1 MRLNIDDVWFIRA
14 NSALTADVGWVDA
27 VALREQGAVF
37 ACPASG
43 RVYGVLH
50 NDARGL
56 AALGDAVNHAPYKV
70 APIAPILYTKPRNTW
85 LANGGAIV
93 APVGVSELHIGA
105 ALGIVIGD
113 VATRLTLDNALQA
126 VAGYTVVADAS
137 VPHEVFY
144 RPSLRLKAFDAS
156 CGIGAWVRG
165 AAHVQDPD
173 ALIVR
178 TYLNDELA
186 QEYNTAIF
194 TRGAAQLLVDVTEFM
209 TLQQGD
215 ILMLGV
221 AHPPVLAQ
229 VGDRVN
235 IEIEQ
240 VGTLNHT
247 LEGAL

>member
-1 MRLNIDDVWFIRA
+1 MSLKVKIRLKTNEFEF
-14 NSALTADVGWVDA
+14 NLG
-27 VALREQGAVF
+27 Q
-37 ACPASG
+37 
-43 RVYGVLH
+43 VYGVLH

-56 AALGDAVNHAPYKV
+56 TALGDAVNQAPYKA
-70 APIAPILYTKPRNTW
+70 APQSVVLYNKPRNTFV
-85 LANGGAIV
+85 NDGGAIV
-93 APVGVSELHIGA
+93 APRGVGELQVGA

-137 VPHEVFY
+137 VPHAVFY

-156 CGIGAWVRG
+156 CGIGAQVR
-165 AAHVQDPD
+165 QNKNPD
-173 ALIVR
+173 ALTVR

-194 TRGAAQLLVDVTEFM
+194 TRGVAQLLVDVTEFM